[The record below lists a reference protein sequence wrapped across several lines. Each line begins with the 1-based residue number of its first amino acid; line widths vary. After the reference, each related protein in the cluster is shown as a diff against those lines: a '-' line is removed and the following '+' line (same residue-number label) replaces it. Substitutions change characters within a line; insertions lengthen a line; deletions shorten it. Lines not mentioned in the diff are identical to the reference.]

1 LHHVSILQEEHQEV
15 LQGCQLATMRALLEQ
30 QVLPETAAVLA
41 TSDRNAQVI
50 PTTGKDRVVPRI
62 LVPLVKVCVHAGV
75 CLGAQFGGSTCCLG
89 SLFAYHSSAGL
100 VRTA

>member
-1 LHHVSILQEEHQEV
+1 LHHVHVLQEEHQEV

-62 LVPLVKVCVHAGV
+62 LVPLVKVCACWGLSWCAVGRQQV
-75 CLGAQFGGSTCCLG
+75 LYWLLCC
-89 SLFAYHSSAGL
+89 SMVS
-100 VRTA
+100 